1 MKYARFLPGWLP
13 TDENF
18 IKWYGDNVNDLMF
31 EFGHSFWSAVA
42 LAREYYEKFTD
53 ESYCRSIGIPVQ
65 SDELFWHEGLGMAA
79 RIHYYLA
86 LGADPD
92 PTRFIDWRA
101 ERNRLK
107 RLSRLKTT

>member
-1 MKYARFLPGWLP
+1 M
-13 TDENF
+13 
-18 IKWYGDNVNDLMF
+18 V

-65 SDELFWHEGLGMAA
+65 SDEFFWHEGLGMAA

-92 PTRFIDWRA
+92 PERFLDWRA
-101 ERNRLK
+101 ERKRLK
-107 RLSRLKTT
+107 DR